1 MSTTCIEVRDS
12 LADLASSW
20 DALVAKQPIA
30 SPFLRSWWLEGV
42 AGPRPR
48 FVLVVDDGQLIG
60 GVPLEEHRRMGMS
73 QLQFI
78 GSRNLAADHLDLV
91 AAPGRETTVVDS
103 LTGWFG
109 RGGSRLFDLGGLVPS
124 ARVGK
129 TLPGTV
135 HVEPQA
141 IAPWSPLPRTFDE
154 YISGRPPA
162 LLSTLRNAASGS
174 HGRARHTTPSTSRGS
189 IKRCWTSGDST
200 AGAGGKSQRSCPNSI
215 GSVLRR
221 VSGSSAGR

>member
-48 FVLVVDDGQLIG
+48 FVLVVEDGELVG

-91 AAPGRETTVVDS
+91 AAPGRETTVGDS
-103 LTGWFG
+103 LTRWFG
-109 RGGSRLFDLGGLVPS
+109 RGGPRLFDLRGLS
-124 ARVGK
+124 
-129 TLPGTV
+129 
-135 HVEPQA
+135 
-141 IAPWSPLPRTFDE
+141 
-154 YISGRPPA
+154 PPA
-162 LLSTLRNAASGS
+162 R
-174 HGRARHTTPSTSRGS
+174 GRQARP
-189 IKRCWTSGDST
+189 
-200 AGAGGKSQRSCPNSI
+200 
-215 GSVLRR
+215 
-221 VSGSSAGR
+221 